1 MGTHKLDCYSRSVFL
16 LRYRLSCELTLTTN
30 FFIFIIIFNM
40 ARLACALLLVCVV
53 AAYAATIPETR
64 TKKLTPEELPKEEPI
79 KEEPPKK
86 TAPKKEAPKKLP
98 VEKEPKKTA
107 PKKEAPKK
115 LPVEEPPKK
124 TATKPVA
131 PKKAAPVVEKP
142 AAKAAKEEKKPV
154 ATK

>member
-1 MGTHKLDCYSRSVFL
+1 MGTHKLDCYSCSVFL
-16 LRYRLSCELTLTTN
+16 LRFRLPCDLTLTTN

-40 ARLACALLLVCVV
+40 VRLACALLLVCVV

-86 TAPKKEAPKKLP
+86 TA
-98 VEKEPKKTA
+98 
-107 PKKEAPKK
+107 
-115 LPVEEPPKK
+115 
-124 TATKPVA
+124 TKPVA

-154 ATK
+154 AKPAAKEEKKPVAKATATKPAAK

>member
-1 MGTHKLDCYSRSVFL
+1 MGTHKLDYYSCSVFL
-16 LRYRLSCELTLTTN
+16 LRYRLPCDLTLTTN
-30 FFIFIIIFNM
+30 FFIFIIIIFNM
-40 ARLACALLLVCVV
+40 ARLSCALLLVCVV

-98 VEKEPKKTA
+98 VEA
-107 PKKEAPKK
+107 
-115 LPVEEPPKK
+115 PPKK

-142 AAKAAKEEKKPV
+142 AAKAAKEEKK
-154 ATK
+154 

>member
-1 MGTHKLDCYSRSVFL
+1 MGTHKLDYYSCSVFL
-16 LRYRLSCELTLTTN
+16 LRYRLPCDLTLTTN

-40 ARLACALLLVCVV
+40 ARLSCALLLGCVV

-64 TKKLTPEELPKEEPI
+64 TKKLTPEELPKGAPI

-98 VEKEPKKTA
+98 VEKA
-107 PKKEAPKK
+107 
-115 LPVEEPPKK
+115 PKK

-131 PKKAAPVVEKP
+131 PKKAAPVVEKT
-142 AAKAAKEEKKPV
+142 AVKAAKEEKKPV
-154 ATK
+154 AKPVAKEEKKPVAKPV

>member
-1 MGTHKLDCYSRSVFL
+1 MGTHKLDYYSCSVFL
-16 LRYRLSCELTLTTN
+16 LRYRLPCDLTLTTN

-86 TAPKKEAPKKLP
+86 TAPKKEAPR
-98 VEKEPKKTA
+98 KTA
-107 PKKEAPKK
+107 S
-115 LPVEEPPKK
+115 
-124 TATKPVA
+124 KPFA

-142 AAKAAKEEKKPV
+142 AAKPAAKEEKK
-154 ATK
+154 

>member
-1 MGTHKLDCYSRSVFL
+1 MGTHKLDCYSCSVFL
-16 LRYRLSCELTLTTN
+16 LRFRLPCELTLTTN
-30 FFIFIIIFNM
+30 FFIFFIIFNM

-64 TKKLTPEELPKEEPI
+64 TKKLTPEELPKEAPI

-98 VEKEPKKTA
+98 VEKA
-107 PKKEAPKK
+107 PKP
-115 LPVEEPPKK
+115 
-124 TATKPVA
+124 A

-142 AAKAAKEEKKPV
+142 AAKEEKKPV
-154 ATK
+154 AKPA